1 VLRDLT
7 ERVVIAS
14 KGRFDRARAARV
26 RRVEGLPHEV
36 TLTSDDFM
44 SLTLDVWEIPPESA
58 RRVGHPAPF
67 PVELPEKLI
76 ALYTYADD
84 LVLDPFMG
92 SGSALVAAA
101 RLGRRYVGYDLD
113 PEYVEIARHRVASE
127 LAAPAVSIGVDPVP
141 TTKKFAEATL
151 ADAGFT
157 IVARNRRIRRT
168 GVALTFVAE
177 DAANVPWF
185 VDVAGPATSHRGGLA
200 RTDVVWR
207 TLGRA
212 AAVRNH
218 LPGPLLVLT
227 SQLPR
232 KGSEGDLALRA
243 AGPRALFDLIDLQS
257 ADARGRLATYAAGGH
272 HVEPAVGFWTS
283 QDLAPP
289 LTDS

>member
-1 VLRDLT
+1 M
-7 ERVVIAS
+7 
-14 KGRFDRARAARV
+14 
-26 RRVEGLPHEV
+26 

-44 SLTLDVWEIPPESA
+44 ALTLDVWEIPPESA

-101 RLGRRYVGYDLD
+101 RLGRRYIGYDLD

-127 LAAPAVSIGVDPVP
+127 LAAPAASTVLDSVP
-141 TTKKFAEATL
+141 STKKLAEAAL
-151 ADAGFT
+151 IDAGFT

-168 GVALTFVAE
+168 GVALTFGAE
-177 DAANVPWF
+177 DTANVPWF
-185 VDVAGPATSHRGGLA
+185 VDVAGPATSHRGGLS

-212 AAVRNH
+212 AAVRDH
-218 LPGPLLVLT
+218 LPGPLVVLT

-243 AGPRALFDLIDLQS
+243 AGPRALFDVIDLQS
-257 ADARGRLATYAAGGH
+257 DGGRSRLAAYAGGGH
-272 HVEPAVGFWTS
+272 DAEPAVGFWTS

-289 LTDS
+289 LR